1 MAPHRIVDVTGL
13 GRTFRVPQK
22 RDGAAGAF
30 AHFFKREYKDVV
42 AVRDVT
48 FHIEAGERVGFLG
61 QNGAGKTT
69 TLKMLSGLL
78 LPTAGSVVVA
88 DHDPFKKEPA
98 FLKRIAL
105 VMGNKAQLM
114 WDLPAKDSLRL
125 QGSMYGV
132 DDADVAARIDELSA
146 LLGLEGLLS
155 QPVRKLS
162 LGERMKA
169 ELLSALLHRPDVLFL
184 DEPTLGLD
192 VNAQVAVRAFLRD
205 YNERH
210 GATILLTS
218 HYMADITALCS
229 RVIVIHEGTL
239 LFDGD
244 LKALSAR
251 FAPEKRIAIEL
262 GEIADAHVVDS
273 AVAAVRADARCT
285 SFRHTKT
292 DGCVVHF
299 AVDPAAVGPAL
310 QALLQVCMPK
320 DLSVTDPPIED
331 IIGQAITGQTG
342 STPTVETSSET
353 SSGTSPGTSSS

>member
-1 MAPHRIVDVTGL
+1 MSSRRIIDVSGL

-22 RDGAAGAF
+22 GDGAWGA
-30 AHFFKREYKDVV
+30 ATHFFKRQYKDVV
-42 AVRDVT
+42 AVSDVT

-78 LPTAGSVVVA
+78 LPTSGTVVVA
-88 DHDPFKKEPA
+88 DHEPFKKEAA

-125 QGSMYGV
+125 QGSIYGV
-132 DDADVAARIDELSA
+132 ADSDVRARVDELQA
-146 LLGLEGLLS
+146 LLGLEGLLD

-192 VNAQVAVRAFLRD
+192 VNAQVAVRAFLKD
-205 YNERH
+205 YNERT

-229 RVIVIHEGTL
+229 RVIVIHQGTL
-239 LFDGD
+239 VFDGD
-244 LKALSAR
+244 LKALSQR
-251 FAPEKRIAIEL
+251 FAPEKRIAFEL
-262 GEIADAHVVDS
+262 NAPASDDDVSA
-273 AVAAVRADARCT
+273 AVAAVIDDARCR
-285 SFRHTKT
+285 SLRHTKS

-299 AVDPAAVGPAL
+299 AVDPGAVGPAL
-310 QALLQVCMPK
+310 QGLLQRFSPI

-331 IIGQAITGQTG
+331 VIGQAITNA
-342 STPTVETSSET
+342 SPSEAA
-353 SSGTSPGTSSS
+353 